1 MLTGPQSRDSSR
13 RIYSC
18 IKSRNIG
25 VAPSQRCDGIDLV
38 ALARVV
44 SVGDGV
50 GEDSVLQQCLHV
62 PFGCALSLPCPED
75 PTSSLLVGVELS
87 FNELADVVSVGA
99 VESAD

>member
-1 MLTGPQSRDSSR
+1 MVSQVASPRWKYIQNRLT
-13 RIYSC
+13 
-18 IKSRNIG
+18 
-25 VAPSQRCDGIDLV
+25 
-38 ALARVV
+38 V

-62 PFGCALSLPCPED
+62 PFGCTLCIFVSLVLPTKIDLQHTSLPCPED
-75 PTSSLLVGVELS
+75 PTSSLLVGVKLS